1 IQYTGSSMNTAR
13 SFGPAV
19 VMGLWKDH
27 WVYWVGPIGGGV
39 LAGLLYEYLFA
50 VNASLQ
56 KVRACVLSSDYD
68 DDKFHA
74 KPIKVRIIEEDPEA
88 PVETLP
94 LTDSAEKPDSNDD
107 GKTQR
112 DNEGKY

>member
-1 IQYTGSSMNTAR
+1 
-13 SFGPAV
+13 
-19 VMGLWKDH
+19 MGLWKDH

-94 LTDSAEKPDSNDD
+94 LTDSAEK
-107 GKTQR
+107 TRLQ
-112 DNEGKY
+112 